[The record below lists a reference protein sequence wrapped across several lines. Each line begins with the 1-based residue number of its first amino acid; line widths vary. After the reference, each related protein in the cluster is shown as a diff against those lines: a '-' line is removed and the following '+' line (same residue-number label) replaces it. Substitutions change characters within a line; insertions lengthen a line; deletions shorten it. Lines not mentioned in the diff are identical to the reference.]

1 MLQIAIAF
9 LAGVL
14 TIAAP
19 CILPLLPILLGT
31 AVGQN
36 SKTRP
41 LYIVLGFVLVF
52 SVAALSLSYLTSRL
66 GLSANALRI
75 GAIFI
80 LSLFGLSLLWPVPF
94 ELLMGQLNRIFS
106 RANHTASS
114 ARPDNWGGLV
124 LGMTLG
130 LVWTPCAGPVLGSVL
145 ALIAL
150 QQDPLAGGILLI
162 AYALGAGVP
171 MLLVAY
177 GGQYVTSRVRLF
189 SKYTQIL
196 QQSFGVL
203 ILLLAVALYFNYDTK
218 IYAWIL
224 QNYPSFNPKF

>member
-1 MLQIAIAF
+1 MLHILIAF

-31 AVGQN
+31 AVGQT

-41 LYIVLGFVLVF
+41 LFIVLGFVLVF
-52 SVAALSLSYLTSRL
+52 SAAAIFISFLTSAL

-75 GAIFI
+75 GAVCI
-80 LSLFGLSLLWPVPF
+80 LGLFGLFMLWPVPF
-94 ELLMGQLNRIFS
+94 ELLMSRLNRLF
-106 RANHTASS
+106 SS
-114 ARPDNWGGLV
+114 ANKAAASAKADNLGGLI

-145 ALIAL
+145 TLIAL
-150 QQDPLAGGILLI
+150 QRDLVSGAILLV

-171 MLLVAY
+171 MLVVAY
-177 GGQYVTSRVRLF
+177 GGQYITKRIRLF
-189 SKYTQIL
+189 SKYTRLL
-196 QQSFGVL
+196 QEIFGVL
-203 ILLLAVALYFNYDTK
+203 IILLAIALYFNYDVK
-218 IYAWIL
+218 IYALIL
-224 QNYPSFNPKF
+224 QYFPSFNPKL